1 MRVDYLGLEA
11 FVAIAEYGSFQRA
24 ARALNLSQAA
34 LSHRLR
40 KVEEDLGAALLTRTS
55 REVSLTPTGQG
66 LLPDARSLL
75 KSLQDTYESVREG
88 ARRQSRRCTIACLP
102 SIAHS
107 VLPEVLVELAAAQPD
122 NDFEVLDVP
131 VTTIAET
138 VRRGEAEFGVTV
150 VSAELTDLRVR
161 PLVDED
167 YRLFLRGD
175 HALAR
180 RGRARLTD
188 IESARMVR
196 IATQTKNRQL
206 LDVAF
211 GELGDRLHWHVEVQ
225 STALALR
232 LVAAGMAMTILP
244 VSALSMAPGLVV
256 AIPVEDVQLRRTI
269 GVVTRRGVPPSD
281 NAAGLLA
288 RIETA
293 LVARFHPHGA
303 DGSDLQ
309 ARPRD

>member
-1 MRVDYLGLEA
+1 M
-11 FVAIAEYGSFQRA
+11 
-24 ARALNLSQAA
+24 
-34 LSHRLR
+34 
-40 KVEEDLGAALLTRTS
+40 
-55 REVSLTPTGQG
+55 
-66 LLPDARSLL
+66 
-75 KSLQDTYESVREG
+75 
-88 ARRQSRRCTIACLP
+88 P
-102 SIAHS
+102 SIAYA

-244 VSALSMAPGLVV
+244 VSALSMAPGLVE

-303 DGSDLQ
+303 DGADLQ

>member
-24 ARALNLSQAA
+24 ARALNHSQAA

-40 KVEEDLGAALLTRTS
+40 KVEEDLGTALLTRTS
-55 REVSLTPTGQG
+55 REVSLTPTGQA

-75 KSLQDTYESVREG
+75 KSLQETYESVREG
-88 ARRQSRRCTIACLP
+88 ARRQSRRCTIACVP

-107 VLPEVLVELAAAQPD
+107 VLPEVLIDLTATQPD
-122 NDFEVLDVP
+122 TDFEVLDVP
-131 VTTIAET
+131 VAVISET
-138 VRRGEAEFGVTV
+138 VRRGEAEFGITI

-167 YRLFLRGD
+167 YQLFLRSD

-180 RGRARLTD
+180 RGHAALAD
-188 IESARMVR
+188 IESVRMAR
-196 IATQTKNRQL
+196 IATQSKNRQL

-211 GELGDRLHWHVEVQ
+211 GELRDHLHWHVEVQ
-225 STALALR
+225 SAALALR

-256 AIPVEDVQLRRTI
+256 AIPVDDLRLRRTI

-281 NAAGLLA
+281 NAAALLA
-288 RIETA
+288 RVETA
-293 LVARFHPHGA
+293 LAARFHPHSMGA
-303 DGSDLQ
+303 MDLL

>member
-40 KVEEDLGAALLTRTS
+40 KVEEDLGAPLLIRTS
-55 REVSLTPTGQG
+55 REVSLTPTGQD

-75 KSLQDTYESVREG
+75 SSLQDIYDSVREG
-88 ARRQSRRCTIACLP
+88 ARRQSHRCTIACVP
-102 SIAHS
+102 SIAHA
-107 VLPEVLVELAAAQPD
+107 VLPEVLVGLASAQPEI
-122 NDFEVLDVP
+122 DFEVLDVP
-131 VTTIAET
+131 VAAISDA
-138 VRRGEAEFGVTV
+138 VRGGAAEFGITV
-150 VSAELTDLRVR
+150 VSAELADLRVR
-161 PLVDED
+161 PLADED

-175 HALAR
+175 HALAQ
-180 RGRARLTD
+180 RGRATLADLER
-188 IESARMVR
+188 APMAR
-196 IATQTKNRQL
+196 IATQAKNRQL

-225 STALALR
+225 SAALALR

-244 VSALSMAPGLVV
+244 VSALSMAPGPVV

-269 GVVTRRGVPPSD
+269 GVVTRRGVPPSVPVGD
-281 NAAGLLA
+281 LLA
-288 RIETA
+288 RIEAA
-293 LVARFHPHGA
+293 LAARFHPPSVHTA
-303 DGSDLQ
+303 GSGT
-309 ARPRD
+309 RPRG